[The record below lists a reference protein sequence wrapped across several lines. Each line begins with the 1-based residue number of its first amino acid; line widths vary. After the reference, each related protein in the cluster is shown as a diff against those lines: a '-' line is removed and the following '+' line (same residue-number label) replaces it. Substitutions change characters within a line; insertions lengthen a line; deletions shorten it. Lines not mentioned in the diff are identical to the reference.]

1 VPPTG
6 PSANPET
13 PLSKYIAILENLR
26 NDMQKEADV
35 SPTGVDARQFGDRL
49 NDARKQVLALLQGFD
64 DKTKAMLKPLL
75 LNPLEIQEARLPP
88 IELISKFNA
97 QQTQFRR

>member
-1 VPPTG
+1 
-6 PSANPET
+6 
-13 PLSKYIAILENLR
+13 
-26 NDMQKEADV
+26 
-35 SPTGVDARQFGDRL
+35 
-49 NDARKQVLALLQGFD
+49 
-64 DKTKAMLKPLL
+64 MLKPLL